1 MTRRSIF
8 RIGTNL
14 EIIGVV
20 LYNTEATEED
30 PQAENVVNGQV

>member
-1 MTRRSIF
+1 MTRCSIF

-20 LYNTEATEED
+20 LYNTEAIEED
-30 PQAENVVNGQV
+30 PLAENAMNDQV